1 MTEQQ
6 DVLETRRPKR
16 RALGLVLL
24 GMIPLAV
31 AGTAGA
37 AASAFVPTPAQTPV
51 ALPATVTVDKPASTD
66 LAPVIAPGS
75 ATAVDLEVE
84 VPQITVSIP
93 PPPEPE
99 PELAPVSPQAS
110 GSSGSS
116 QSSGSSGSTGSS
128 TQKSSGSTSTKSS
141 GSSSSEPAPKPAP
154 QQTADSYCSAPSS
167 PYAAGGSAKGLL
179 TAANK
184 ERARIGAGALSWSGS
199 LASAAT
205 SWSQTMASK
214 DTASNGGALAHNPN
228 RPGAENVAV
237 SGSSGGMSVGSA
249 VARAHN
255 GWMYSYGHCV
265 NIMNPAY
272 SSMGAG
278 TASTADGKVVY
289 TTANFR

>member
-6 DVLETRRPKR
+6 DVLETGRPRR

-31 AGTAGA
+31 AGTAGV
-37 AASAFVPTPAQTPV
+37 AASNLVPAPTPSPA
-51 ALPATVTVDKPASTD
+51 ALPASVTVDKPASTD

-75 ATAVDLEVE
+75 ASEVDLELE

-99 PELAPVSPQAS
+99 PALAPLAQRSSGSNGSSSGES
-110 GSSGSS
+110 GSSGS
-116 QSSGSSGSTGSS
+116 QA
-128 TQKSSGSTSTKSS
+128 
-141 GSSSSEPAPKPAP
+141 APKAAP
-154 QQTADSYCSAPSS
+154 QQSADAYCSSPSS
-167 PYAAGGSAKGLL
+167 PYSAGGGAKGLL

-184 ERARIGAGALSWSGS
+184 ERARIGARALSWSGS

-205 SWSQTMASK
+205 SWSQSMASK
-214 DTASNGGALAHNPN
+214 DTAGNGSALAHNPS

-237 SGSSGGMSVGSA
+237 SGSSGGMSVGTA
-249 VARAHN
+249 VARAHH

-265 NIMNPAY
+265 NVMNPAY

-278 TASTADGKVVY
+278 TASTADGTVVY
-289 TTANFR
+289 TTANYR

>member
-6 DVLETRRPKR
+6 DVLETGRPRR

-31 AGTAGA
+31 AGTAGV
-37 AASAFVPTPAQTPV
+37 AASHYAPAPTPSPV
-51 ALPATVTVDKPASTD
+51 ALPAAVTVDKPASTN

-75 ATAVDLEVE
+75 AAEVDLELE

-93 PPPEPE
+93 PPEPA
-99 PELAPVSPQAS
+99 LAPLAQRSSGSSGASGSAGASSGDS
-110 GSSGSS
+110 GSSGS
-116 QSSGSSGSTGSS
+116 QA
-128 TQKSSGSTSTKSS
+128 
-141 GSSSSEPAPKPAP
+141 APKAAP
-154 QQTADSYCSAPSS
+154 QQSADSYCSAPSS
-167 PYAAGGSAKGLL
+167 PYSAGGSAKGLL

-184 ERARIGAGALSWSGS
+184 ERARIGARALSWSGS

-205 SWSQTMASK
+205 SWSQSMASR
-214 DTASNGGALAHNPN
+214 DTAGNGSALAHNPQ

-237 SGSSGGMSVGSA
+237 SGSSGGMSVATA
-249 VARAHN
+249 VARAHH

-265 NIMNPAY
+265 NVMNPAY

-278 TASTADGKVVY
+278 TASTADGTVVY
-289 TTANFR
+289 TTANYR